1 MKNIILILKGILLW
15 AEVLLV
21 TALILSV
28 DSITIE
34 AGIAMLIT
42 AIFLGIV
49 AYNVITFNEL
59 VKLSG
64 YRWFY
69 KNILKQ
75 NDI

>member
-15 AEVLLV
+15 AEVLLI
-21 TALILSV
+21 TALFL
-28 DSITIE
+28 TIESLTVE

-49 AYNVITFNEL
+49 AYNIITFNEL

-69 KNILKQ
+69 KTILNKK
-75 NDI
+75 

>member
-15 AEVLLV
+15 AEVLLI
-21 TALILSV
+21 TALVLSIDNLTV
-28 DSITIE
+28 E

>member
-1 MKNIILILKGILLW
+1 MKNIILILKGVLLW
-15 AEVLLV
+15 AEVFLV

-69 KNILKQ
+69 KNILNK
-75 NDI
+75 

>member
-1 MKNIILILKGILLW
+1 MKHIILILKGILLW
-15 AEVLLV
+15 AEVLLI

-69 KNILKQ
+69 KNILNK
-75 NDI
+75 

>member
-1 MKNIILILKGILLW
+1 MQNIILILKGILLW

-69 KNILKQ
+69 KNILNK
-75 NDI
+75 

>member
-15 AEVLLV
+15 AEILLI
-21 TALILSV
+21 TALFL
-28 DSITIE
+28 TIESLTVE

-49 AYNVITFNEL
+49 AYNIITFNEL

-69 KNILKQ
+69 KTILNKK
-75 NDI
+75 

>member
-15 AEVLLV
+15 AEVLLI
-21 TALILSV
+21 TALFL
-28 DSITIE
+28 TIE
-34 AGIAMLIT
+34 SLTVEAGLAMLIT
-42 AIFLGIV
+42 AVFLGIV

-69 KNILKQ
+69 KTILNK
-75 NDI
+75 

>member
-15 AEVLLV
+15 AEILLI

-42 AIFLGIV
+42 AIFLGTV

-69 KNILKQ
+69 KNILNK
-75 NDI
+75 

>member
-28 DSITIE
+28 DSITIK

-69 KNILKQ
+69 KNILNK
-75 NDI
+75 

>member
-15 AEVLLV
+15 AEALLV

-69 KNILKQ
+69 KNILNK
-75 NDI
+75 

>member
-15 AEVLLV
+15 AEVLLI
-21 TALILSV
+21 TALVLSIDNLTV
-28 DSITIE
+28 E

-69 KNILKQ
+69 KNILNK
-75 NDI
+75 

>member
-15 AEVLLV
+15 AEVLLI

-34 AGIAMLIT
+34 AGLAMLIT

-59 VKLSG
+59 IKLSG

-69 KNILKQ
+69 KNILNK
-75 NDI
+75 

>member
-28 DSITIE
+28 DSITVE

-64 YRWFY
+64 YKWFY
-69 KNILKQ
+69 KNILNK
-75 NDI
+75 

>member
-15 AEVLLV
+15 AEVLLI

-34 AGIAMLIT
+34 AGIAILIT

-69 KNILKQ
+69 KNILNK
-75 NDI
+75 